1 MILRALI
8 LISAMTTL
16 SACGVKG
23 KPLPPLQ
30 PPPVGDGRNL
40 KGQDKNESVPRK
52 SSKWKNERDK
62 EDADTEGSESR

>member
-1 MILRALI
+1 MIHKTLLF
-8 LISAMTTL
+8 ISVTAIL

-40 KGQDKNESVPRK
+40 KGQDKNESTSRK

-62 EDADTEGSESR
+62 DADSESSENR